1 MVVYPDLY
9 RATVQSASI
18 RGTNGRARH
27 GLRTAR
33 WSRCDDPMGGICR
46 GRSGPR
52 RRACRLTSMMR
63 LLGGPPRSG
72 KTLIAQRMAR
82 TYGIGWLS
90 TDTVKFLLRDHWP
103 EGATP
108 KFGEPPDAWCDA
120 IYPAIRDAVDS
131 QNYMAEDY
139 LIEGGDFLPRHA
151 ARLREEFPELLVC
164 FVGLSTDLDT
174 INAYAG
180 RTPWHLESLTPTGAG
195 PPTVLDREIQRISQA
210 GVFSAGVPLRRP
222 DG

>member
-1 MVVYPDLY
+1 
-9 RATVQSASI
+9 
-18 RGTNGRARH
+18 
-27 GLRTAR
+27 
-33 WSRCDDPMGGICR
+33 
-46 GRSGPR
+46 
-52 RRACRLTSMMR
+52 MMR

-131 QNYMAEDY
+131 QNYMAEEY

-151 ARLREEFPELLVC
+151 ALLREEFPDLRVC

-174 INAYAG
+174 INTYAG
-180 RTPWHLESLTPTGAG
+180 RTPWHLETLTPSEQDRLPSWIREFSESVKLGCSQFGFPFVDLTG
-195 PPTVLDREIQRISQA
+195 DYEA
-210 GVFSAGVPLRRP
+210 GVATVMDTLAGGLKPR
-222 DG
+222 